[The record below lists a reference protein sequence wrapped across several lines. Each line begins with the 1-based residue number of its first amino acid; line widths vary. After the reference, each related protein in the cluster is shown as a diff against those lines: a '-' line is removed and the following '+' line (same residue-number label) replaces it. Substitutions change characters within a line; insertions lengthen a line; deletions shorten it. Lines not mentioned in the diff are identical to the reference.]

1 MKDVE
6 IELLERLTLLDATE
20 GPKDVAP
27 IEEISYKRQEGG
39 NEDGGNR

>member
-20 GPKDVAP
+20 GPDDVAP
-27 IEEISYKRQEGG
+27 IEDIEHKEVKD
-39 NEDGGNR
+39 DGGDR

>member
-1 MKDVE
+1 MKDVQ

-27 IEEISYKRQEGG
+27 IEAISYERQEGG

>member
-6 IELLERLTLLDATE
+6 IELFERLVLLDATK

-27 IEEISYKRQEGG
+27 IEEISYEKQKGG
-39 NEDGGNR
+39 GEDGGDR

>member
-1 MKDVE
+1 MKGVE

-27 IEEISYKRQEGG
+27 IEEISHETQEGG
-39 NEDGGNR
+39 NGDGGNR